1 MENRKPMVNTIR
13 VEVRPMPSNYGLGV
27 EELRREY
34 SKIVGIYE
42 AAIREIDA
50 RLQTL
55 DSEFS
60 MKHQH
65 NPIHHLE
72 SRVKTLGSIVRKLR
86 EAGSPVSIDIAKKT
100 LHDIAGVRVVCRYV
114 DDIYKIADLLLQ
126 QDDISLILK
135 KDYIKKPKPNG
146 YRSLHI
152 VVDVP
157 IYMSQGKLF
166 IPVEI
171 QIRTV
176 AMDFWATL
184 EHGIRYKATDEV
196 PQRIV
201 DELRSCADVI
211 TENALFTDLSAQV
224 PERVRVYSILRLI
237 PGASIGYHVHEG
249 ETELFYFMEGNGR
262 VQDDDQFFDIAAG
275 DSMATFSGH
284 GHGVENTGD
293 TDLVLLACI
302 VKD

>member
-60 MKHQH
+60 MKHRH

-211 TENALFTDLSAQV
+211 TETDYKMQEIFKALQQVHNREDLSDEQ
-224 PERVRVYSILRLI
+224 L
-237 PGASIGYHVHEG
+237 
-249 ETELFYFMEGNGR
+249 
-262 VQDDDQFFDIAAG
+262 DD
-275 DSMATFSGH
+275 
-284 GHGVENTGD
+284 E
-293 TDLVLLACI
+293 
-302 VKD
+302 K